1 MQHKHVTLGAPGVR
15 SVPLLQ
21 DHNCV
26 SCVAVDSYE
35 GRDVAIFNVIGSY
48 LNANTHDEKYVRLNL
63 EDKFMDIMCDVNP
76 DHILNIR
83 HKNGNTVIY
92 LRILKAMYG
101 CIESSLLWYELYENN
116 LKELGFIINPYD
128 QCFAN
133 KIIYGKECT
142 ICWYVDDNKVSHID
156 PKVNTMII

>member
-76 DHILNIR
+76 DHIPNIR
-83 HKNGNTVIY
+83 YENGNMVL
-92 LRILKAMYG
+92 LRILKSLYV
-101 CIESSLLWYELYENN
+101 CIESALLWYELYANT
-116 LKELGFIINPYD
+116 LKNYIL
-128 QCFAN
+128 
-133 KIIYGKECT
+133 
-142 ICWYVDDNKVSHID
+142 S
-156 PKVNTMII
+156 